1 MRIREVI
8 SAKDIKEFHGV
19 LDVVYAGDKD
29 FIYPIISDVEA
40 VFDVNKNKSFQNGAA
55 RRWIAVDAGAPT
67 AGPRPAIN

>member
-55 RRWIAVDAGAPT
+55 RRWIAVDA
-67 AGPRPAIN
+67 AGHSAGRIAAF